1 MDTTGIL
8 LLVERVV
15 LPEISFGEWLKR
27 RRKGMGLTQ
36 RQLAAQISCSTIALK
51 KIEAEERRPSPQM
64 VECIAEVLTIPQH
77 ERTSFLRFA
86 RGDWKSAPTSQSE
99 ELPWRVSSTTPR
111 SNLPTPLT
119 SFIGR
124 EKELK
129 EIPGLLSSCR
139 LLTLT
144 GPGGVGKT
152 RLAIQIAHDSIK
164 KFNDGVF
171 WVGLVGLSD
180 GSLIPQEIAQSLK
193 VRGASGEPFIE
204 SLKTYLETKDVLLV
218 IDNCEHLIRAFAEY
232 AEQLLAACPK
242 LKILATSIEV
252 LGLFNELIW
261 QVSSLPLPEKQEPL
275 SLMDFKEFAS
285 IELFGERAST
295 AQPGFALDE
304 RNVSTVSQIC
314 RRLDGIPL
322 AIELAAARVKVL
334 YVDEIAVRLDDCF
347 SLLTAG
353 SRTAIPRHQ
362 TLRATID
369 WSYDLLTEAEQI
381 LFRRL
386 SIFVGGFTLEAA
398 EVVCSQ
404 GMPRKDILGLL
415 GRLVDKSLL
424 IVEIGSEIS
433 GTRYHLLE
441 TIRQYA
447 REKLLDADESELL
460 RDQHLHFYV
469 RLAEH
474 TQPIFQTTRRTEWLP
489 RLEVEH
495 DNLRAALEWACESDV
510 ETARWLA
517 GMLERFWF
525 YSDHLSEANTWY
537 ERVLDSG
544 DRATVTKGLALAL
557 FGSGCIALNL
567 GYIDDAQARLEQS
580 VVLWQQIGQQHWLAS
595 SFQWLAYL
603 VMQRGDGGRART
615 IYAEHESLFRASSD
629 PLLLV
634 WTLGNWG
641 IAKCA
646 ARPGDP
652 AGKALLDE
660 ALSFGHTL
668 QDPFCFVLCYSSL
681 GDWAVLQGDYATARR
696 HFLKALE
703 WRRQLGTRWIIVA
716 GLWQVANI
724 MCLEG
729 DYAQAEPMYTEALT
743 SARALGDQ
751 RSEAHIAQELG
762 AVAIHLGDDE
772 RATTLLAESLSSF
785 RKWADSLGIARCLMG
800 LADLRHVHGHME
812 QAARVLSFVEAWLQ
826 SNQMQLV
833 HFDRSNY
840 ERSVTTASAQLD
852 EATFVKAWAEGRA
865 LTMEQAIELAMSDE

>member
-1 MDTTGIL
+1 M
-8 LLVERVV
+8 VEGVI

-36 RQLAAQISCSTIALK
+36 RQLAAQINCSTVMLK
-51 KIEAEERRPSPQM
+51 KVEAEERRPSAQI
-64 VECIAEVLTIPQH
+64 VKRLAEIFNISLTEQIH
-77 ERTSFLRFA
+77 FLQFA
-86 RGDWKSAPTSQSE
+86 RGDWKFAPPSQSE

-124 EKELK
+124 EKEMK
-129 EIPGLLSSCR
+129 EISGLLSSCR

-152 RLAIQIAHDSIK
+152 RLAIQTAHDSIK

-171 WVGLVGLSD
+171 WVSLVGLSD
-180 GSLIPQEIAQSLK
+180 GSLIPQEIAQSLN

-204 SLKTYLETKDVLLV
+204 TLKTYLETKDVLLV
-218 IDNCEHLIRAFAEY
+218 MDNCEHLIRAFAEY

-242 LKILATSIEV
+242 LKILATSIEA
-252 LGLFNELIW
+252 LGLFNEMNW
-261 QVSSLPLPEKQEPL
+261 QVPSLPLPEKQEPL
-275 SLMDFKEFAS
+275 SLMDLKEFAS
-285 IELFGERAST
+285 IELFNERAST
-295 AQPGFALDE
+295 AKPGFALDE
-304 RNVSTVSQIC
+304 RNISTVSQIC

-334 YVDEIAVRLDDCF
+334 SVDEIAARLDDCF
-347 SLLTAG
+347 SLLTTG
-353 SRTAIPRHQ
+353 SRTAVPRHQ

-386 SIFVGGFTLEAA
+386 SVFVGGFTFEAA
-398 EVVCSQ
+398 EVVCSEGRQ
-404 GMPRKDILGLL
+404 RKTILDLL
-415 GRLVDKSLL
+415 GRLVDKSLV
-424 IVEIGSEIS
+424 IVEVSSEIR

-447 REKLLDADESELL
+447 GEKLLDANESEPL
-460 RDQHLHFYV
+460 RDQHLHFFV

-474 TQPIFQTTRRTEWLP
+474 TRPIFQTTRRTEWLP

-495 DNLRAALEWACESDV
+495 DNLRAALEWACERDI

-525 YSDHLSEANTWY
+525 YSDHLSEAHTWY
-537 ERVLDSG
+537 ARVLNSD
-544 DRATVTKGLALAL
+544 DRATVTDTEGRALAL
-557 FGSGCIALNL
+557 FGSGCISLNL
-567 GYIDDAQARLEQS
+567 GYMDEAQARLEQS
-580 VVLWQQIGQQHWLAS
+580 VVLWQQIGEPRWLAS

-603 VMQRGDGGRART
+603 LVQRGDGEQART
-615 IYAEHESLFRASSD
+615 MYAEHESLFRASSD
-629 PLLLV
+629 PLTLA

-641 IAKCA
+641 TAKCA
-646 ARPGDP
+646 ARPDDP
-652 AGKALLDE
+652 TGKALLDE
-660 ALSFGHTL
+660 ALSFGHIL

-681 GDWAVLQGDYATARR
+681 GDWAVLQGDYATARQ

-724 MCLEG
+724 MCLQG
-729 DYAQAEPMYTEALT
+729 DYPQAEPMYAEALAL
-743 SARALGDQ
+743 ARALGDQ
-751 RSEAHIAQELG
+751 RAEAHIAQELG
-762 AVAIHLGDDE
+762 AVAIHLGDIE

-785 RKWADSLGIARCLMG
+785 RKWADPLGIARCLMG
-800 LADLRHVHGHME
+800 FADLQQVHGHME
-812 QAARVLSFVEAWLQ
+812 QAARVLSFVEIWLQ
-826 SNQMQLV
+826 SNQIQLV

-840 ERSVTTASAQLD
+840 ERSVTAARAQLD
-852 EATFVKAWAEGRA
+852 EATFAKAWAEGRA
-865 LTMEQAIELAMSDE
+865 LTMKQAIELGKSNE

>member
-1 MDTTGIL
+1 ML
-8 LLVERVV
+8 
-15 LPEISFGEWLKR
+15 EISFGEWLKR

-36 RQLAAQISCSTIALK
+36 RQLAARINCSTIMLK
-51 KIEAEERRPSPQM
+51 KVEAEERRPSAQI
-64 VECIAEVLTIPQH
+64 VERLGEIFNISPSEQIN
-77 ERTSFLRFA
+77 FLHFA

-99 ELPWRVSSTTPR
+99 ELPWHISSTSPR

-129 EIPGLLSSCR
+129 EISRLLSSCR

-152 RLAIQIAHDSIK
+152 RLAIQTAHGSIK

-171 WVGLVGLSD
+171 WVNLVGLSE
-180 GSLIPQEIAQSLK
+180 GSLIPQEIAQSLN
-193 VRGASGEPFIE
+193 VRGTPSEPFIE
-204 SLKTYLETKDVLLV
+204 TLKTYLETKEVLLV

-232 AEQLLAACPK
+232 AEQLLTACPK

-252 LGLFNELIW
+252 LGLFNELVW
-261 QVSSLPLPEKQEPL
+261 QVPSLPLPEKQEPL

-285 IELFGERAST
+285 IELFDERAGT
-295 AQPGFALDE
+295 ARPGFALDE

-314 RRLDGIPL
+314 QDLDGIPL

-334 YVDEIAVRLDDCF
+334 SVDEISLRLDNCF
-347 SLLTAG
+347 SLLTSG
-353 SRTAIPRHQ
+353 SRTAIPRHK

-369 WSYDLLTEAEQI
+369 WSYELLTESERT

-386 SIFVGGFTLEAA
+386 SVFAGGFTLEAA
-398 EVVCSQ
+398 EEVCSQ
-404 GMPRKDILGLL
+404 GMERKDILDLL
-415 GRLVDKSLL
+415 GRLVDKSLV
-424 IVEIGSEIS
+424 IVDIGSEIS
-433 GTRYHLLE
+433 RTRYRLLE

-447 REKLLDADESELL
+447 REKLLDANESESL
-460 RDQHLHFYV
+460 RDQHLHFFV

-474 TQPIFQTTRRTEWLP
+474 TQPIFQTIQRTEWLP
-489 RLEVEH
+489 RLESEH
-495 DNLRAALEWACESDV
+495 ANLRAALEWACERDI

-517 GMLERFWF
+517 GLLERLWF
-525 YSDHLSEANTWY
+525 YSDHLSEAHAWY
-537 ERVLDSG
+537 ARVLG
-544 DRATVTKGLALAL
+544 PEERPTVVTRGLALSL
-557 FGSGCIALNL
+557 YGSGCVSLNL
-567 GYIDDAQARLEQS
+567 GYMDEAQARLEQS
-580 VVLWQQIGQQHWLAS
+580 VVWWQQIGEQRWLAS

-603 VMQRGDGGRART
+603 LLQRGDGERALT
-615 IYAEHESLFRASSD
+615 MYAEHESLFRASSE
-629 PLLLV
+629 PLMLA

-646 ARPGDP
+646 ARPDDST
-652 AGKALLDE
+652 GKALLDE
-660 ALSFGHTL
+660 ALFFAHTL

-724 MCLEG
+724 MCLQG
-729 DYAQAEPMYTEALT
+729 DYPQAEPMYAEALAL
-743 SARALGDQ
+743 ARALGDQ

-762 AVAIHLGDDE
+762 AVAIHLGDRE
-772 RATTLLAESLSSF
+772 RATILLAESLSSF
-785 RKWADSLGIARCLMG
+785 RKWADTLGIARCLIG
-800 LADLRHVHGHME
+800 FANLRQMHGHME
-812 QAARVLSFVEAWLQ
+812 RAARVLSFVEPWLQ
-826 SNQMQLV
+826 SNQIQLV

-840 ERSVTTASAQLD
+840 ERSVTAACIQLD
-852 EATFVKAWAEGRA
+852 GATFAKAWAEGSA
-865 LTMEQAIELAMSDE
+865 MTLEQAVEYAFEDLDG

>member
-1 MDTTGIL
+1 M
-8 LLVERVV
+8 
-15 LPEISFGEWLKR
+15 
-27 RRKGMGLTQ
+27 
-36 RQLAAQISCSTIALK
+36 LK
-51 KIEAEERRPSPQM
+51 KVEAEERRPSAQI
-64 VECIAEVLTIPQH
+64 VERLAEIFNISPIEQVN
-77 ERTSFLRFA
+77 FLYFA
-86 RGDWKSAPTSQSE
+86 RGDWRSAPTSQSE

-129 EIPGLLSSCR
+129 EISGLLSSCR

-152 RLAIQIAHDSIK
+152 RLAIQIADDSIK

-204 SLKTYLETKDVLLV
+204 TLKTYLETKDVLLV
-218 IDNCEHLIRAFAEY
+218 IDNCEHLLRAFAEY

-261 QVSSLPLPEKQEPL
+261 QVPSLPLPEALGPL

-285 IELFGERAST
+285 IELFDERAST
-295 AQPGFALDE
+295 AKPGFTLDE
-304 RNVSTVSQIC
+304 RNVSAVSQIC

-334 YVDEIAVRLDDCF
+334 SVDEIAAHLDDCF
-347 SLLTAG
+347 SLLTSG

-362 TLRATID
+362 TLRATMD
-369 WSYDLLTEAEQI
+369 WSYDLLTEEEQI

-386 SIFVGGFTLEAA
+386 SVFVGGFTLEAA
-398 EVVCSQ
+398 EAVCSQ
-404 GMPRKDILGLL
+404 EMHRKTILDLL
-415 GRLVDKSLL
+415 GRLVDKSLV
-424 IVEIGSEIS
+424 IVEIGLEIS
-433 GTRYHLLE
+433 RTRYRLLE

-447 REKLLDADESELL
+447 REKLLDANESESL
-460 RDQHLHFYV
+460 RDQHLHFFV

-474 TQPIFQTTRRTEWLP
+474 TQPIFQTARRTEWLP
-489 RLEVEH
+489 RLEIEH
-495 DNLRAALEWACESDV
+495 DNLRAALGWACESDV

-525 YSDHLSEANTWY
+525 YSDHLSEAHTWY
-537 ERVLDSG
+537 ARVLDSG
-544 DRATVTKGLALAL
+544 DRAAVTKGLALAL
-557 FGSGCIALNL
+557 FGSGCVSLNL
-567 GYIDDAQARLEQS
+567 GYMDEAQARLEQS
-580 VVLWQQIGQQHWLAS
+580 VVLWQQIGEQQWLAS

-603 VMQRGDGGRART
+603 VMQRGDGERART

-629 PLLLV
+629 PLLLA

-646 ARPGDP
+646 ARPDDP
-652 AGKALLDE
+652 TSKALLDE
-660 ALSFGHTL
+660 ALSFGHTQ

-724 MCLEG
+724 MCLQG
-729 DYAQAEPMYTEALT
+729 DYPQAEPMYEEALAL
-743 SARALGDQ
+743 ARALGDQ
-751 RSEAHIAQELG
+751 RNEAHIAQELG
-762 AVAIHLGDDE
+762 IVAIHLGDVE

-785 RKWADSLGIARCLMG
+785 RKWADSLGIARCFLG
-800 LADLRHVHGHME
+800 LADLRQVHGHME
-812 QAARVLSFVEAWLQ
+812 QAARMLSFVEPWLQ
-826 SNQMQLV
+826 SNQIQLV
-833 HFDRSNY
+833 HFDRTNY
-840 ERSVTTASAQLD
+840 ERSVTAARVQLD
-852 EATFVKAWAEGRA
+852 EATFAKAWAEGQAMTLDKAVAYA
-865 LTMEQAIELAMSDE
+865 LREN

>member
-1 MDTTGIL
+1 
-8 LLVERVV
+8 

-86 RGDWKSAPTSQSE
+86 RGDWKSAPTSLCE
-99 ELPWRVSSTTPR
+99 ESPWRVSSITPR

-129 EIPGLLSSCR
+129 EISGLLSSCR

-152 RLAIQIAHDSIK
+152 RLAIQTAHDSIK
-164 KFNDGVF
+164 KFKDGVF
-171 WVGLVGLSD
+171 WVGLVGLPD
-180 GSLIPQEIAQSLK
+180 GSLIPQEIAQSLN
-193 VRGASGEPFIE
+193 VRGASHEPFIE
-204 SLKTYLETKDVLLV
+204 TLKTYLETKDVLLV
-218 IDNCEHLIRAFAEY
+218 IDNCEHLIRAFAEH
-232 AEQLLAACPK
+232 AEQLLATCPK

-261 QVSSLPLPEKQEPL
+261 QVPSLPLPETQEPL
-275 SLMDFKEFAS
+275 SLMHFKEFAS
-285 IELFGERAST
+285 IELFDERASM
-295 AQPGFALDE
+295 AKPGFALDE
-304 RNVSTVSQIC
+304 RNVSTVSKIC

-334 YVDEIAVRLDDCF
+334 SVDEIAARLDDCF

-362 TLRATID
+362 TLRATMD
-369 WSYDLLTEAEQI
+369 WSYELLTEPERT

-386 SIFVGGFTLEAA
+386 SVFTGGFTLEAA

-404 GMPRKDILGLL
+404 GMQRKTILDLL
-415 GRLVDKSLL
+415 GRLVDKSLV

-433 GTRYHLLE
+433 ETRYRLLE

-447 REKLLDADESELL
+447 REKLLDANESEPL
-460 RDQHLHFYV
+460 RDQHLHFFV

-489 RLEVEH
+489 RLEIEH
-495 DNLRAALEWACESDV
+495 ANLRAALEWACERDV

-525 YSDHLSEANTWY
+525 FSDHLSEAHTWY
-537 ERVLDSG
+537 ARVLGPDE
-544 DRATVTKGLALAL
+544 RPTVVKRGLALAL
-557 FGSGCIALNL
+557 FGSGCVSLNL
-567 GYIDDAQARLEQS
+567 GYMDEAQSRLEQS
-580 VVLWQQIGQQHWLAS
+580 VVLWQQIREQQWLAS

-603 VMQRGDGGRART
+603 LVQRGDGERART
-615 IYAEHESLFRASSD
+615 MYAEHESLFRASSD
-629 PLLLV
+629 PLTLA

-641 IAKCA
+641 TAKCA
-646 ARPGDP
+646 ARPDDP
-652 AGKALLDE
+652 TGKALLDE

-668 QDPFCFVLCYSSL
+668 HDPFCFVLCYSSL

-724 MCLEG
+724 MCLQG
-729 DYAQAEPMYTEALT
+729 DYPQAEPMYAEALA

-762 AVAIHLGDDE
+762 AVAIHLGDVE

-800 LADLRHVHGHME
+800 FADLRQVHGHME
-812 QAARVLSFVEAWLQ
+812 QAARVLSFVEPWLQ
-826 SNQMQLV
+826 SNQIQLV
-833 HFDRSNY
+833 HFDRTNY
-840 ERSVTTASAQLD
+840 ERSVTAARDQLD
-852 EATFVKAWAEGRA
+852 EETFAKAWAEGRA
-865 LTMEQAIELAMSDE
+865 LTMKQAIELAMSDE

>member
-1 MDTTGIL
+1 
-8 LLVERVV
+8 
-15 LPEISFGEWLKR
+15 
-27 RRKGMGLTQ
+27 MGLTQ
-36 RQLAAQISCSTIALK
+36 RQLAAQINCSTVMLK
-51 KIEAEERRPSPQM
+51 KIEAEERRPSAQI
-64 VECIAEVLTIPQH
+64 VERLAEIFNIFPTEQIH
-77 ERTSFLRFA
+77 FLQFA
-86 RGDWKSAPTSQSE
+86 RGDWKFAPTSQGE
-99 ELPWRVSSTTPR
+99 ELPRRVSSTTPR

-129 EIPGLLSSCR
+129 EISGLLSSCR

-164 KFNDGVF
+164 KFSDGVF
-171 WVGLVGLSD
+171 WVGLGGLSD
-180 GSLIPQEIAQSLK
+180 GSLIPQEIAQSLH

-204 SLKTYLETKDVLLV
+204 TLKAYLGTKDVLLV
-218 IDNCEHLIRAFAEY
+218 MDNCEHLIGAFAQY

-252 LGLFNELIW
+252 LGLFNEMIW
-261 QVSSLPLPEKQEPL
+261 QVPSLPLPEALEPL

-285 IELFGERAST
+285 IELFDERAST
-295 AQPGFALDE
+295 AKPGFTLDE

-334 YVDEIAVRLDDCF
+334 SVDEIAARLDDCF

-362 TLRATID
+362 TLRATMD

-404 GMPRKDILGLL
+404 GMPPKNILDLL
-415 GRLVDKSLL
+415 GRLVDKSLV
-424 IVEIGSEIS
+424 IVEIGSEIR
-433 GTRYHLLE
+433 GTRYRLLE

-447 REKLLDADESELL
+447 GEKLLEEDESEPLC
-460 RDQHLHFYV
+460 DQHLYFFV
-469 RLAEH
+469 QLAEH
-474 TQPIFQTTRRTEWLP
+474 TRPIFQTRRRTEWLP

-495 DNLRAALEWACESDV
+495 DNLRAALEWACERDV

-525 YSDHLSEANTWY
+525 YSDHLSEAHTWFA
-537 ERVLDSG
+537 RVLDSG

-557 FGSGCIALNL
+557 FGSGCVSLNL

-580 VVLWQQIGQQHWLAS
+580 IVLWQQIGAQQWLAS

-603 VMQRGDGGRART
+603 VMQRGDGERART

-629 PLLLV
+629 PLTLA

-641 IAKCA
+641 TAKCA
-646 ARPGDP
+646 ARPDDP

-660 ALSFGHTL
+660 GLAVAHTL
-668 QDPFCFVLCYSSL
+668 QDPFGFVLCYSSL
-681 GDWAVLQGDYATARR
+681 GDWAVLQGDYASARQY
-696 HFLKALE
+696 FLKALE

-724 MCLEG
+724 MCLQG
-729 DYAQAEPMYTEALT
+729 DYSQAEPMYAEALA

-762 AVAIHLGDDE
+762 AVAIHLGDVG

-800 LADLRHVHGHME
+800 LADLRQMYGHVE
-812 QAARVLSFVEAWLQ
+812 QAARVLSFVEPWLQ
-826 SNQMQLV
+826 SNQIQLV
-833 HFDRSNY
+833 QFDRSNY
-840 ERSVTTASAQLD
+840 ERSVTAARAQLD
-852 EATFVKAWAEGRA
+852 KATFAKAWSEGRA

>member
-1 MDTTGIL
+1 M
-8 LLVERVV
+8 
-15 LPEISFGEWLKR
+15 PEISFGEWLKR
-27 RRKGMGLTQ
+27 RRKGLGLTQ
-36 RQLAAQISCSTIALK
+36 QQLAAQISCSTIALK

-86 RGDWKSAPTSQSE
+86 RGDWKSAPTPQSE
-99 ELPWRVSSTTPR
+99 ESPWRVSSTTPR

-129 EIPGLLSSCR
+129 EIAGLLSSCR

-152 RLAIQIAHDSIK
+152 RLAIQTAHDSTK
-164 KFNDGVF
+164 TFNDGVF
-171 WVGLVGLSD
+171 WVSLVGLSD
-180 GSLIPQEIAQSLK
+180 GRLIPQEIAQSLH

-204 SLKTYLETKDVLLV
+204 TLKTYLETKDVLLV

-232 AEQLLAACPK
+232 VEQLLAACPK

-261 QVSSLPLPEKQEPL
+261 QVHPLPLPEKQEPL
-275 SLMDFKEFAS
+275 SLMNFKEFAS
-285 IELFGERAST
+285 IELFDERASM
-295 AQPGFALDE
+295 AKPGFTLDE

-322 AIELAAARVKVL
+322 AIELAAARIKVL
-334 YVDEIAVRLDDCF
+334 SVDEIAARLDDCF

-381 LFRRL
+381 LFSRL
-386 SIFVGGFTLEAA
+386 SVFVGGFTLAAA
-398 EVVCSQ
+398 EAVGSQ
-404 GMPRKDILGLL
+404 GLPRKDILDLL
-415 GRLVDKSLL
+415 GRLVDKSLM

-433 GTRYHLLE
+433 GTRYRLLE

-447 REKLLDADESELL
+447 REKLLDANESEPL
-460 RDQHLHFYV
+460 RDQHLHFFV
-469 RLAEH
+469 QLAEH
-474 TQPIFQTTRRTEWLP
+474 TQPIFQTARRTEWLP
-489 RLEVEH
+489 RLEIEH
-495 DNLRAALEWACESDV
+495 DNLRAALEWACERDV

-525 YSDHLSEANTWY
+525 FSDHLSEAHAWY
-537 ERVLDSG
+537 ARVLGPDE
-544 DRATVTKGLALAL
+544 RPTVVKRGLALAL
-557 FGSGCIALNL
+557 YGSGCVSLNL
-567 GYIDDAQARLEQS
+567 GYMDEAQARLEQS
-580 VVLWQQIGQQHWLAS
+580 VVLWQQIGEQQWLAS

-603 VMQRGDGGRART
+603 LVQRGDGERART
-615 IYAEHESLFRASSD
+615 MYAEHESLFRVSSD
-629 PLLLV
+629 PLMLA

-641 IAKCA
+641 TAKCA
-646 ARPGDP
+646 ARPDDP
-652 AGKALLDE
+652 TGKALLDE
-660 ALSFGHTL
+660 ALSFGRTL
-668 QDPFCFVLCYSSL
+668 EDPFCFVLCYSSL

-724 MCLEG
+724 MCLQG
-729 DYAQAEPMYTEALT
+729 DYPQAEPIYAEALAL
-743 SARALGDQ
+743 ARALGDQ
-751 RSEAHIAQELG
+751 RSEAHLAQELG
-762 AVAIHLGDDE
+762 SVAIHLGDVE
-772 RATTLLAESLSSF
+772 SATTLLAESVAFF
-785 RKWADSLGIARCLMG
+785 RKWADSLGIVRCLMG
-800 LADLRHVHGHME
+800 FADLRQVHGHVE
-812 QAARVLSFVEAWLQ
+812 QAVRVLSFVEPWLQ
-826 SNQMQLV
+826 SNQIQVV
-833 HFDRSNY
+833 HFERTNY
-840 ERSVTTASAQLD
+840 ERSVAAARAQLD
-852 EATFVKAWAEGRA
+852 DATFAKAWAEGRA
-865 LTMEQAIELAMSDE
+865 MTMEQAIAYALELSASG

>member
-1 MDTTGIL
+1 M
-8 LLVERVV
+8 
-15 LPEISFGEWLKR
+15 
-27 RRKGMGLTQ
+27 
-36 RQLAAQISCSTIALK
+36 LK
-51 KIEAEERRPSPQM
+51 KVEAEERRPSAQI
-64 VECIAEVLTIPQH
+64 VERLAEIFNISPIEQVN
-77 ERTSFLRFA
+77 FLYFA
-86 RGDWKSAPTSQSE
+86 RGDWKSAPISQSE

-129 EIPGLLSSCR
+129 EISGLLSSCR

-152 RLAIQIAHDSIK
+152 RLAIQIAHESTK

-180 GSLIPQEIAQSLK
+180 GSLIPEEIAQSLR

-204 SLKTYLETKDVLLV
+204 TLKTYLETKDVLLV

-232 AEQLLAACPK
+232 TEQLLAACPK
-242 LKILATSIEV
+242 LKILATSTEV

-261 QVSSLPLPEKQEPL
+261 QVPSLPLPEKQGPL
-275 SLMDFKEFAS
+275 SLLDFKEFAS
-285 IELFGERAST
+285 IELFDERAST
-295 AQPGFALDE
+295 AKPGFLLDE
-304 RNVSTVSQIC
+304 RNVSSVAQIC

-334 YVDEIAVRLDDCF
+334 SVDEIAARLDDCF

-381 LFRRL
+381 LFSRL
-386 SIFVGGFTLEAA
+386 SVFVGGFTLEAA

-404 GMPRKDILGLL
+404 GMPRKTILDLL
-415 GRLVDKSLL
+415 GRLVDKSLV
-424 IVEIGSEIS
+424 IVEVGSEIS
-433 GTRYHLLE
+433 GTRYRLLE

-447 REKLLDADESELL
+447 REKLLDAADSEPL
-460 RDQHLHFYV
+460 RDQHLHFFV

-474 TQPIFQTTRRTEWLP
+474 TQPILQTARRTEWLP

-495 DNLRAALEWACESDV
+495 DNLRAALEWTCERDV

-525 YSDHLSEANTWY
+525 FSDYLSEARAWY
-537 ERVLDSG
+537 ARVLDSG

-557 FGSGCIALNL
+557 FGSGCVSLNL
-567 GYIDDAQARLEQS
+567 GYMNEAQARLEQS
-580 VVLWQQIGQQHWLAS
+580 IVLWQQIGEKRWLAS
-595 SFQWLAYL
+595 SLQWLAYL
-603 VMQRGDGGRART
+603 LVQRGDREQALM
-615 IYAEHESLFRASSD
+615 IYAEHESLFRASSE
-629 PLLLV
+629 PLMLA

-641 IAKCA
+641 TAICA
-646 ARPGDP
+646 ARADHPT
-652 AGKALLDE
+652 GKALLDE
-660 ALSFGHTL
+660 GLAVAHKL
-668 QDPFCFVLCYSSL
+668 QDPFGFVLCYSSL
-681 GDWAVLQGDYATARR
+681 GDWAVLQGDYTTARQY
-696 HFLKALE
+696 FLNALE

-724 MCLEG
+724 MCLQG
-729 DYAQAEPMYTEALT
+729 DYRQAEPIYEEALE

-751 RSEAHIAQELG
+751 RTEAHIAQELG
-762 AVAIHLGDDE
+762 AVAIHLGDVE
-772 RATTLLAESLSSF
+772 RAMTLLAESLSSF
-785 RKWADSLGIARCLMG
+785 RKWEDSLGIARCLIG
-800 LADLRHVHGHME
+800 FADLGQVHGHIE
-812 QAARVLSFVEAWLQ
+812 QAARVLSFVERWLQ
-826 SNQMQLV
+826 SNQIQLV
-833 HFDRSNY
+833 HFDHSNY
-840 ERSVTTASAQLD
+840 ECSVTAARAQLD
-852 EATFVKAWAEGRA
+852 EATFAKAWVEGSA

>member
-1 MDTTGIL
+1 MT
-8 LLVERVV
+8 
-15 LPEISFGEWLKR
+15 EISFGEWLKR

-36 RQLAAQISCSTIALK
+36 RQLAARINFSTIMLK
-51 KIEAEERRPSPQM
+51 KVEAEERRPSAQI
-64 VECIAEVLTIPQH
+64 VERLAEIFNISPI
-77 ERTSFLRFA
+77 EKINFLQFA
-86 RGDWKSAPTSQSE
+86 RGDWKSAPASQSE
-99 ELPWRVSSTTPR
+99 ESPWRVSSITPR
-111 SNLPTPLT
+111 SKLPTPLT

-124 EKELK
+124 GKELK
-129 EIPGLLSSCR
+129 EISGLLSACR

-152 RLAIQIAHDSIK
+152 RLAIQTAHDSIK

-180 GSLIPQEIAQSLK
+180 GSLIPQEIAQSLN

-204 SLKTYLETKDVLLV
+204 TLKTYLETKEVLLV

-261 QVSSLPLPEKQEPL
+261 QVTSLPLPEKQEPL
-275 SLMDFKEFAS
+275 SLLDYKEFAS
-285 IELFGERAST
+285 IKLFDERAST
-295 AQPGFALDE
+295 AKPGFALDE

-334 YVDEIAVRLDDCF
+334 SVDEIAARLDDCF

-369 WSYDLLTEAEQI
+369 WSYDLLTGAEQI

-386 SIFVGGFTLEAA
+386 SVFAGGFTLEAA

-404 GMPRKDILGLL
+404 GILRKDILGLI
-415 GRLVDKSLL
+415 GRLVDKSLV

-447 REKLLDADESELL
+447 HEKLLDANESEPL
-460 RDQHLHFYV
+460 RDQHLHFFM

-474 TQPIFQTTRRTEWLP
+474 TRPIFETTRRTEWLP
-489 RLEVEH
+489 RLEIEH
-495 DNLRAALEWACESDV
+495 DNLRAALEWACERDI

-525 YSDHLSEANTWY
+525 YSDQLSEAHAWY
-537 ERVLDSG
+537 ARVLGPDE
-544 DRATVTKGLALAL
+544 RPTVVKRGLALAL
-557 FGSGCIALNL
+557 FGSGCVSLNL
-567 GYIDDAQARLEQS
+567 GYMDEAQARLEQS
-580 VVLWQQIGQQHWLAS
+580 VVLWQQIGEQRWLAS

-603 VMQRGDGGRART
+603 LVQRGDGERACT
-615 IYAEHESLFRASSD
+615 MYAEHEALFRASSD
-629 PLLLV
+629 PLTLA

-641 IAKCA
+641 TAKCA
-646 ARPGDP
+646 ARPDDP
-652 AGKALLDE
+652 TGKVLLDE
-660 ALSFGHTL
+660 ALSFGQTL
-668 QDPFCFVLCYSSL
+668 HDPFCFVLCYSSL
-681 GDWAVLQGDYATARR
+681 GDWAVLKGDYATARQ

-724 MCLEG
+724 MCLQG
-729 DYAQAEPMYTEALT
+729 DYLQAEPMYEEALA

-762 AVAIHLGDDE
+762 AVAIHLGDVG

-800 LADLRHVHGHME
+800 FADLRQVHGHME
-812 QAARVLSFVEAWLQ
+812 VASRVLSFVESWLQ
-826 SNQMQLV
+826 SNQIQLV
-833 HFDRSNY
+833 HFDHSNY
-840 ERSVTTASAQLD
+840 ERSVTAARAQLD
-852 EATFVKAWAEGRA
+852 EATFAKAWAEGRA
-865 LTMEQAIELAMSDE
+865 LTMKQAIELALSDE